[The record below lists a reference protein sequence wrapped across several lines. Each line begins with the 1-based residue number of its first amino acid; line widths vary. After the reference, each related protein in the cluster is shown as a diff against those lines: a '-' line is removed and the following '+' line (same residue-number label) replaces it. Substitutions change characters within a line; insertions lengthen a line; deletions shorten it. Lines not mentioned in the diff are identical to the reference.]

1 MEIKKTE
8 IRIYRYKYF
17 ISNDIM
23 SISMHHIKIEKKF
36 CLGFSIDLFSEVL
49 NLEINVRIKN
59 NIIKY
64 NGKRYK

>member
-8 IRIYRYKYF
+8 RGFSIYRYKYF

-23 SISMHHIKIEKKF
+23 SISMHHIKIEKMF

-49 NLEINVRIKN
+49 NITAYTGSG
-59 NIIKY
+59 IISFEK
-64 NGKRYK
+64 GYK